1 MTPRYSETDKKQA
14 MEDVRQRL
22 MDAATQEFAQKGY
35 DGANVNTIS
44 LNAGFAK
51 GTIYNYF
58 PSKMELMF
66 AILEESGSAHFDFIA
81 ERIRE
86 EADPILRVKRFFEAG
101 FEFVEDD
108 PARAQV
114 LVSTLY
120 GTRAEFKT
128 PLYQVYQPMFR
139 LVAEEILAPGIIQGV
154 FRQMEPAGTSNMIM
168 TFYLGTA
175 SSVDESGKPQLN
187 SGEVAAFVLHAI
199 RNDR

>member
-1 MTPRYSETDKKQA
+1 MTPRYSKTDKKKA
-14 MEDVRQRL
+14 MADVRQRL
-22 MDAATQEFAQKGY
+22 MNAATQEFAQKGY
-35 DGANVNTIS
+35 EGANVNTIS

-66 AILEESGSAHFDFIA
+66 AILEESGSAHFDFIV

-101 FEFVEDD
+101 FEFVEDN

-120 GTRAEFKT
+120 GTHAEFKV
-128 PLYQVYQPMFR
+128 PLYRVYSPMFQ

-154 FRQMEPAGTSNMIM
+154 FRQ
-168 TFYLGTA
+168 
-175 SSVDESGKPQLN
+175 N
-187 SGEVAAFVLHAI
+187 SLI
-199 RNDR
+199 LQ